1 MARKILNTIYEILS
15 TIVITIGIILI
26 VLYLCGIRFYHVRSG
41 SMGDQLPVGCVCFVS
56 TYSKFDNIKT
66 GDIISFRV
74 DDDTFVTHRAISV
87 TAEGIHT
94 KGDENNTEDPDV
106 VTENNYIGKTVFA
119 LPKVGELFGFFK
131 TTAGK
136 ITIAAALLLLFIM
149 GRMYKK
155 KDNSG
160 ADTADN

>member
-1 MARKILNTIYEILS
+1 MIAAVS
-15 TIVITIGIILI
+15 
-26 VLYLCGIRFYHVRSG
+26 
-41 SMGDQLPVGCVCFVS
+41 VCL
-56 TYSKFDNIKT
+56 TGKT
-66 GDIISFRV
+66 GKEIITMFEEDKNSGLYEMIQE
-74 DDDTFVTHRAISV
+74 TFSMLDADELPQ
-87 TAEGIHT
+87 TAQALSHLL
-94 KGDENNTEDPDV
+94 DENNTEDPDV